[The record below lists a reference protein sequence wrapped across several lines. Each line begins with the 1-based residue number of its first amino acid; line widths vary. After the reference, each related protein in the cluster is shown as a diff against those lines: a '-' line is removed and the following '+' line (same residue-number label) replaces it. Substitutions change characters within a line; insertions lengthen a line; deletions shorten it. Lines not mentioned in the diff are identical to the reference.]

1 MDKVAICKS
10 ETIDLK
16 STLDGGQAFRWHGT
30 EDSYRGVIEN
40 KVYIIFREGNLI
52 NAKCMNSQIDR
63 DDLLKI
69 QRYLG
74 IDFNL
79 DNFTKKYNN
88 NNYIRKLIK
97 QNQGLRILKQD
108 PWESIVSFITSSVSN
123 ISKIKKNI
131 NELCVLNGNKIGE
144 GEYDYIFPKDIE
156 IVDIGEAELRKLG
169 FGFRAPYL
177 IDAAM
182 KSLNN
187 SIDMDSKNDKYEE
200 KLSELTN
207 IKGVGRKVA
216 DCIMTYGYG
225 RRDTFPVDRWVR
237 KGLIDNLGYSSRLS
251 NDKLSEL
258 AQKKFKNDSAYI
270 QQYNFYG
277 EKTS

>member
-1 MDKVAICKS
+1 MNNVVIC
-10 ETIDLK
+10 EANEINLK
-16 STLDGGQAFRWHGT
+16 STLDGGQAFRWHGK
-30 EDSYRGVIEN
+30 EDSYRGVIED
-40 KVYIIFREGNLI
+40 KVYIIFREENLI
-52 NAKCMNSQIDR
+52 NAKCINSKIDSAE
-63 DDLLKI
+63 LLKI
-69 QRYLG
+69 KRYLG

-79 DNFTKKYNN
+79 DNFKKKYKKNE
-88 NNYIRKLIK
+88 YIYKLIK

-131 NELCVLNGNKIGE
+131 NELCILNGKKIGD
-144 GEYDYIFPKDIE
+144 GEYDYIFPNDVE
-156 IVDIGEAELRKLG
+156 IIQIGEIELRKIG

-182 KSLNN
+182 KSLDNKIN
-187 SIDMDSKNDKYEE
+187 MNSKNDKYDD

-225 RRDTFPVDRWVR
+225 RRDSFPVDRWVR
-237 KGLIDNLGYSSRLS
+237 KGLIDNLGYNPALS

-258 AQKKFKNDSAYI
+258 AQKKFKNDSAYV
-270 QQYNFYG
+270 QQYIFYG

>member
-1 MDKVAICKS
+1 MVKWLLGIVNLI
-10 ETIDLK
+10 TN
-16 STLDGGQAFRWHGT
+16 FN
-30 EDSYRGVIEN
+30 N
-40 KVYIIFREGNLI
+40 KYII
-52 NAKCMNSQIDR
+52 NSELEELNILNYR

-79 DNFTKKYNN
+79 NNFTKKYDN

-144 GEYDYIFPKDIE
+144 GEYDYIFPKDID

-200 KLSELTN
+200 KLSELT
-207 IKGVGRKVA
+207 KG
-216 DCIMTYGYG
+216 
-225 RRDTFPVDRWVR
+225 
-237 KGLIDNLGYSSRLS
+237 N
-251 NDKLSEL
+251 
-258 AQKKFKNDSAYI
+258 
-270 QQYNFYG
+270 
-277 EKTS
+277 